1 MLEITNT
8 SIEEYINFG
17 VEFLIQRMIDNNID
31 NYLYIIEQT
40 DLIYDYTINGVVDK
54 TNLVNNLINII
65 DNDYDNKI
73 INKRKNTR

>member
-1 MLEITNT
+1 
-8 SIEEYINFG
+8 
-17 VEFLIQRMIDNNID
+17 MIDNNID

-73 INKRKNTR
+73 INKR

>member
-1 MLEITNT
+1 
-8 SIEEYINFG
+8 
-17 VEFLIQRMIDNNID
+17 MIDSNID

-65 DNDYDNKI
+65 VLIEKVNSSFKYK
-73 INKRKNTR
+73 K